1 MKQKWVFS
9 NFILSMLVVTTIMYQ
24 SMHSFVH
31 ILQEIHHEKAVGEHH
46 DHSSLDG
53 KKCSV
58 CNFTFSPFTP
68 VDFFSLKVFPKIV
81 DQKQYTYKEQSFAA
95 SSIIYF
101 SLRGPPT
108 V

>member
-9 NFILSMLVVTTIMYQ
+9 NFILSMLVVCTIMYQ

-31 ILQEIHHEKAVGEHH
+31 ILEEIQHEKFADGHHEHT
-46 DHSSLDG
+46 SLDG

-68 VDFFSLKVFPKIV
+68 VTFFTLQVLPKIV
-81 DQKQYTYKEQSFAA
+81 SHKQYIYQEQSFAA

-101 SLRGPPT
+101 SLRGPPI